1 MKNTDILSR
10 INALLSKKVELEQQT
25 LENGI
30 VVEADAFEV
39 GNDIFAID
47 GENKT
52 PLEVGDYVLADGSTL
67 SVTEIGVIGE
77 IATAQAEVAE
87 EEVAMEEVEM
97 AEVPPTLE
105 EIVLACVGAMQP
117 KLDELNAKIDALTG
131 AQTEMKATL
140 SSIPANKSLTH
151 KPTEEKVSL
160 SKMKINLS
168 NTEALIMSK
177 IANKKN
183 Q

>member
-1 MKNTDILSR
+1 MKNTDILGR

-25 LENGI
+25 LENGT
-30 VVEADAFEV
+30 VVEADAFEI

-77 IATAQAEVAE
+77 LATAQEEATEVETPMA
-87 EEVAMEEVEM
+87 EVEM

-117 KLDELNAKIDALTG
+117 KLDELSAKLEALSG

-140 SSIPANKSLTH
+140 SSVSANKSLTH
-151 KPTEEKVSL
+151 KPVEEKTSL
-160 SKMKINLS
+160 SKMPIKLS
-168 NTEALIMSK
+168 NTEALIMAK